1 MTIEV
6 KNLLLLGASADQVF
20 AIKTAKAMGLHVIVV
35 DGNPNSPGFALAD
48 QYAIV
53 STRDLPELKAF
64 VDRLQIT
71 VHGVAVM
78 GSDISQY
85 VSALAEYLSVPC
97 IPLETALI
105 TTDKLLMKQCFAENG
120 VAIPWF
126 SAVESF
132 EHLCILVAERGLPL
146 VLKPVDRSGARG
158 VFLLKEGM
166 DIEALYRRSIE
177 ESFSGQVI
185 IEEYLQGPQV
195 STETLFHQGKGYT
208 AGFVDRNYEM
218 LDVFAPYILE
228 NGGWQPSRLS
238 KLQRSEIEKL
248 IDDVA
253 KALDIENGVIKGDI
267 VYTETGAK
275 VIEVATRLSGGDFSE
290 SLVPLGLGINY
301 VRTALEIALNIKPDF
316 EALIP
321 KQNKF
326 VANRYFFP
334 EKGQLIGIHGIEQVK
349 TQSFVKKLEFFIN
362 VGEKIKPICSHADR
376 AGVFIVIADSLEEL
390 EKRVSWVY
398 ETIVFEIS

>member
-1 MTIEV
+1 
-6 KNLLLLGASADQVF
+6 
-20 AIKTAKAMGLHVIVV
+20 MGLHVIVV

-158 VFLLKEGM
+158 C
-166 DIEALYRRSIE
+166 
-177 ESFSGQVI
+177 
-185 IEEYLQGPQV
+185 
-195 STETLFHQGKGYT
+195 
-208 AGFVDRNYEM
+208 
-218 LDVFAPYILE
+218 
-228 NGGWQPSRLS
+228 
-238 KLQRSEIEKL
+238 
-248 IDDVA
+248 
-253 KALDIENGVIKGDI
+253 
-267 VYTETGAK
+267 
-275 VIEVATRLSGGDFSE
+275 
-290 SLVPLGLGINY
+290 
-301 VRTALEIALNIKPDF
+301 
-316 EALIP
+316 
-321 KQNKF
+321 
-326 VANRYFFP
+326 FF
-334 EKGQLIGIHGIEQVK
+334 
-349 TQSFVKKLEFFIN
+349 
-362 VGEKIKPICSHADR
+362 
-376 AGVFIVIADSLEEL
+376 
-390 EKRVSWVY
+390 
-398 ETIVFEIS
+398 

>member
-1 MTIEV
+1 
-6 KNLLLLGASADQVF
+6 
-20 AIKTAKAMGLHVIVV
+20 
-35 DGNPNSPGFALAD
+35 
-48 QYAIV
+48 
-53 STRDLPELKAF
+53 
-64 VDRLQIT
+64 
-71 VHGVAVM
+71 
-78 GSDISQY
+78 
-85 VSALAEYLSVPC
+85 
-97 IPLETALI
+97 
-105 TTDKLLMKQCFAENG
+105 
-120 VAIPWF
+120 
-126 SAVESF
+126 
-132 EHLCILVAERGLPL
+132 
-146 VLKPVDRSGARG
+146 
-158 VFLLKEGM
+158 M

-349 TQSFVKKLEFFIN
+349 TQSFVK
-362 VGEKIKPICSHADR
+362 S
-376 AGVFIVIADSLEEL
+376 
-390 EKRVSWVY
+390 
-398 ETIVFEIS
+398 